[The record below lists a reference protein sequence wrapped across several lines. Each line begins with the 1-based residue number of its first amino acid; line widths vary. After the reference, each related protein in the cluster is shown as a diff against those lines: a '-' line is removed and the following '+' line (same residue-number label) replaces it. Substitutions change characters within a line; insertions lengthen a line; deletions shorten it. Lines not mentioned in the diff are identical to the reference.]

1 MIEEWE
7 GKKTTFS
14 MNVHSVFSASQN
26 MQFIVEF

>member
-7 GKKTTFS
+7 GKKTFS